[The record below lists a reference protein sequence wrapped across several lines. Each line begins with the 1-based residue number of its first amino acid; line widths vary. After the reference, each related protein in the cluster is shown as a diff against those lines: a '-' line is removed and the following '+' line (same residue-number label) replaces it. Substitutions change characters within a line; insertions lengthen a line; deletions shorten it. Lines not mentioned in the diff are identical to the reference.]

1 MKYITTELMD
11 YDELKK
17 ILDRLS
23 NSGYELVQV
32 VQNITNGE
40 TTYFAILKK

>member
-17 ILDRLS
+17 ILDKLS
-23 NSGYELVQV
+23 NSGYELIQV
-32 VQNITNGE
+32 VPNITNCE
-40 TTYFAILKK
+40 TTYFAIFKR